1 MTPPLDFEAAK
12 QKVAKRHKEV
22 IAFFKYLASMEDI
35 PDFNKFFAEAA
46 ELYADS
52 RSRKAA
58 NEAVKADRETIR
70 KECVESCWLKEP
82 GWDSGDEFLVLDEV
96 KFESLPLPFPEE
108 SL

>member
-1 MTPPLDFEAAK
+1 MKNEKFEQAK
-12 QKVAKRHKEV
+12 QAVAEGCGYKDWATLQWYRHS
-22 IAFFKYLASMEDI
+22 IDKYLEDLY
-35 PDFNKFFAEAA
+35 AEAA